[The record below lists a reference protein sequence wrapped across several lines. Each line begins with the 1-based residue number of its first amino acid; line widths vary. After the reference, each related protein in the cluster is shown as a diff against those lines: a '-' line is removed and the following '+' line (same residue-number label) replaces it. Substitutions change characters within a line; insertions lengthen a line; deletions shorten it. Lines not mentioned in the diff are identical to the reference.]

1 MIRSS
6 EYFRYDGRNSDDFNI
21 LNINITSGMVEESF
35 MASRE
40 IKTTEIRGRVE
51 PYFQEVRLEP
61 ISFSLELGYDGTFTE
76 TDLKEIRMWLSQ
88 PYYKELIFSDEL
100 DQRYFAILNSDIK
113 ITHTTNNQGYI
124 SCEFLCNSPYKYSP
138 VMVKEYY
145 VTTPVINL
153 EIFNNGDL
161 ICYPKITFKTYS
173 SGTYTIINQTDG
185 GTAFTFTTLADDETI
200 QVWNKEKM
208 ISTDLAD
215 TYRYSNFNQNWL
227 RLLMGKNVLSLNS
240 AGYIKIEYE
249 EMYL

>member
-1 MIRSS
+1 
-6 EYFRYDGRNSDDFNI
+6 
-21 LNINITSGMVEESF
+21 
-35 MASRE
+35 
-40 IKTTEIRGRVE
+40 
-51 PYFQEVRLEP
+51 
-61 ISFSLELGYDGTFTE
+61 
-76 TDLKEIRMWLSQ
+76 
-88 PYYKELIFSDEL
+88 
-100 DQRYFAILNSDIK
+100 
-113 ITHTTNNQGYI
+113 
-124 SCEFLCNSPYKYSP
+124 
-138 VMVKEYY
+138 MVKEYY

-200 QVWNKEKM
+200 QVWNKEKR
-208 ISTDLAD
+208 IVTDLAD